1 MILTNCNRTYYY
13 FKAEFTLID
22 PVNKKAS
29 GVRFK
34 DVAGLKEPKIEVR
47 MSLYSKKNTF
57 IHIVGKGL
65 LIRILLKN
73 NNNKNRN

>member
-1 MILTNCNRTYYY
+1 MILTNCNGTYYY

-34 DVAGLKEPKIEVR
+34 DVAGLKEPKIEVKFVVIER
-47 MSLYSKKNTF
+47 KYFYFYDGKGNTILYTYQKKKN
-57 IHIVGKGL
+57 IYIS
-65 LIRILLKN
+65 
-73 NNNKNRN
+73 